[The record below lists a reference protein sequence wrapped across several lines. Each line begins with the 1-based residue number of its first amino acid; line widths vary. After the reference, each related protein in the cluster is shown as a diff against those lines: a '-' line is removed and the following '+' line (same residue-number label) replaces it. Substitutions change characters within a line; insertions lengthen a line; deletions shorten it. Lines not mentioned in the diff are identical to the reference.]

1 MLKAGTVIDGKYKI
15 LSIIGHGGMSTVYLA
30 INEKA
35 NKPWAIK
42 EVRRDSKTE
51 FDIIR
56 QSLLTEK
63 RILTRLSHKGLPS
76 IIDVVDYEESFLIVM
91 DYIEGITLK
100 KLLDEQGAQP
110 QASVVDWAI
119 QLCGTLGYLH
129 SLNPPIIYRDMKPS
143 NIMLCPDGHLM
154 LIDFGIA
161 REYKEKSLS
170 DTTCLGTQGYAA
182 PEQFGGHGQTD
193 ARTDIYSLGATM
205 HHLLTGRNPSEPPF
219 ELFPITKCNPNLS
232 DGLEHIICK
241 CTQPNPQ
248 KRYQSIDELLY
259 ALKHYKE
266 LEKKTVNNYKKKMR
280 LFCACFLLSAAAFVS
295 SLAIGITVRGEQRD
309 EYEYLIGVADK
320 SSDFG
325 TKAEYY
331 LKAIDTDAQKND
343 AYFKL
348 ADNFVSD
355 GIFTDAEEEVLINLI
370 INTDDYLKSFEKDNP
385 EKYADFCY
393 AVGSAYWFYY
403 EHEESRRA
411 NALKWYSKALE
422 HYKDNENKAVE
433 WKRCRLYVEMGR
445 FHGNAALL
453 PAAEY
458 GKEEYIKYWK
468 NLLELKKLNDAE
480 HDRDMVSLRLY
491 GEIACSA
498 AEYAGLLLDEGVTQK
513 EINGLFGEIRE
524 DMGRIEEK
532 AAGVVLEEIEKVY
545 ALLEIAEEMTAVLP
559 ER

>member
-1 MLKAGTVIDGKYKI
+1 M
-15 LSIIGHGGMSTVYLA
+15 
-30 INEKA
+30 
-35 NKPWAIK
+35 
-42 EVRRDSKTE
+42 
-51 FDIIR
+51 
-56 QSLLTEK
+56 
-63 RILTRLSHKGLPS
+63 
-76 IIDVVDYEESFLIVM
+76 
-91 DYIEGITLK
+91 
-100 KLLDEQGAQP
+100 
-110 QASVVDWAI
+110 
-119 QLCGTLGYLH
+119 
-129 SLNPPIIYRDMKPS
+129 
-143 NIMLCPDGHLM
+143 
-154 LIDFGIA
+154 
-161 REYKEKSLS
+161 
-170 DTTCLGTQGYAA
+170 
-182 PEQFGGHGQTD
+182 
-193 ARTDIYSLGATM
+193 
-205 HHLLTGRNPSEPPF
+205 
-219 ELFPITKCNPNLS
+219 
-232 DGLEHIICK
+232 
-241 CTQPNPQ
+241 
-248 KRYQSIDELLY
+248 
-259 ALKHYKE
+259 
-266 LEKKTVNNYKKKMR
+266 
-280 LFCACFLLSAAAFVS
+280 
-295 SLAIGITVRGEQRD
+295 
-309 EYEYLIGVADK
+309 
-320 SSDFG
+320 
-325 TKAEYY
+325 
-331 LKAIDTDAQKND
+331 KAIDTDAQKND

-453 PAAEY
+453 PTAEY
-458 GKEEYIKYWK
+458 EKEEYIKYWK

-480 HDRDMVSLRLY
+480 HDRDMASLRLY

-513 EINGLFGEIRE
+513 EINELFGEIRE

-559 ER
+559 KR